1 MRTAAASMPRR
12 LPALL
17 GALTV
22 LTVATLHVAS
32 ARAAEREPTTSPRNC
47 VATSASS
54 SCVDGVV
61 SLSSAGR
68 ALPAAKAES
77 RPATSPRVTKPRAQP
92 DAEREI
98 WRHHGVG

>member
-32 ARAAEREPTTSPRNC
+32 ARAAEREPTPSRTC
-47 VATSASS
+47 VATSAAST
-54 SCVDGVV
+54 CVDGVM
-61 SLSSAGR
+61 SLSSAAR
-68 ALPAAKAES
+68 ALPAAKAEA
-77 RPATSPRVTKPRAQP
+77 RPATAPRTAKPRAQP
-92 DAEREI
+92 DTEREI